1 MVELRRWL
9 PRRAIVLAVASL
21 PILLFVTFA
30 LGGEADT
37 PFGEVLAVALTGWSI
52 VVVLIVVG
60 TSQGVLADAVEDG
73 TAAWTVSM
81 PVTRKA
87 YVLAKFVGA
96 APAIAL
102 GAVIV
107 PGLVAY
113 PFLAASADATSDFG
127 AGAVIDALRRDTSSY
142 ASLPS
147 LGEYAIML
155 SLIALLAVYLLAM
168 MLLFGSRLTSA
179 AALLGLGLAS
189 AAVLDRLQR
198 PRHRGRHARCRIRRR
213 APRPSRGTGGGTGG
227 DRQRG
232 LVGVRCRARRLVVR
246 SEAPVTTHA
255 IETRGLSKKYGDLVV
270 LDGLDLEV
278 QTGSVYGFLGPNGA
292 GKSTTIKLMLDLIRP
307 TAGSVTVLGH
317 DAQHDGVLAR
327 SGVGYLP
334 QQPHFHPYRTV
345 RGVLSY
351 MAHLSPRAPRGRV
364 LHRRIDEL
372 LDQAGLAGKSRR
384 RAGVL
389 SGGERQRLGIAQALI
404 GDPEL
409 LILDEPAALWR
420 FF

>member
-1 MVELRRWL
+1 MKGRPMADRSRSTAFAGVGTLAIVELRRWL

-52 VVVLIVVG
+52 VVVLVVVG

-107 PGLVAY
+107 PGLIAY
-113 PFLAASADATSDFG
+113 PFLAASADATSEFG
-127 AGAVIDALRRDTSSY
+127 AGAVVDALRRDTSAY

-155 SLIALLAVYLLAM
+155 LLIALLAVYLLAM
-168 MLLFGSRLTSA
+168 MLMFGSRLTSA

-189 AAVLDRLQR
+189 AAVLVFFNSLGIEEGTPGVAFVAVLPDRLEELAVAPAVIASAAWSVFAVVIAAWSFDRR
-198 PRHRGRHARCRIRRR
+198 P
-213 APRPSRGTGGGTGG
+213 
-227 DRQRG
+227 
-232 LVGVRCRARRLVVR
+232 L
-246 SEAPVTTHA
+246 
-255 IETRGLSKKYGDLVV
+255 
-270 LDGLDLEV
+270 
-278 QTGSVYGFLGPNGA
+278 
-292 GKSTTIKLMLDLIRP
+292 
-307 TAGSVTVLGH
+307 
-317 DAQHDGVLAR
+317 
-327 SGVGYLP
+327 
-334 QQPHFHPYRTV
+334 
-345 RGVLSY
+345 
-351 MAHLSPRAPRGRV
+351 
-364 LHRRIDEL
+364 
-372 LDQAGLAGKSRR
+372 
-384 RAGVL
+384 
-389 SGGERQRLGIAQALI
+389 
-404 GDPEL
+404 
-409 LILDEPAALWR
+409 
-420 FF
+420 